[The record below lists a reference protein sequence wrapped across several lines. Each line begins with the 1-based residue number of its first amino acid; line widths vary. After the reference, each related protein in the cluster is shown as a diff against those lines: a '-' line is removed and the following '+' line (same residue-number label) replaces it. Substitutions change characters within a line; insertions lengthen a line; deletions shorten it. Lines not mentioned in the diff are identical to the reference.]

1 MEGMGEMSNF
11 WAGKRVFLTGHTG
24 FKGSWLAVWLQHLG
38 ARVTG
43 YALAP
48 PAATP
53 SLFEIARVGAGMESV
68 LGDVTNSDHLVS
80 TLRSA
85 APDFVI
91 HMAAQSLVR
100 YSYANPDETY
110 RTNVMGTVHLLQAV
124 RQVNSVRAVLNIT
137 SDKCYENREWI
148 WGYRENDG
156 LGGRDPYSNS
166 KACAELVSSAFRNSF
181 FQSGSHVC
189 QPVALATAR
198 AGNVIGGGDWAQD
211 RLIPDIL
218 RAIAAGEVAEIR
230 SPTAIRPW
238 QHVLEPLS
246 GYLALAERLFTGGL
260 AFADAWN
267 FGPAEADARSVAWIA
282 DRLTDMWS
290 PEARWTA
297 SNAPQPHEDHYLRL
311 DCAKAGQKLGWR
323 TRWDLST
330 ALTRIVSWHKAW
342 LAGDDMAAR
351 TLADIIDFTGA
362 RRDRGDSV

>member
-1 MEGMGEMSNF
+1 MSVF

-24 FKGSWLAVWLQHLG
+24 FKGSWLALWLQHLG

-43 YALAP
+43 YALVP
-48 PAATP
+48 PPTTP
-53 SLFEIARVGAGMESV
+53 SLFEVARVGAGMESI
-68 LGDVTNSDHLVS
+68 LGDVTNYDHLIS

-85 APDFVI
+85 EPDIVI
-91 HMAAQSLVR
+91 HMAAQPLVR
-100 YSYANPDETY
+100 YSYANPVETY

-124 RQVNSVRAVLNIT
+124 RHANSVRAVLNIT

-148 WGYRENDG
+148 WGYRESDR
-156 LGGRDPYSNS
+156 LGGHDPYSNS
-166 KACAELVSSAFRNSF
+166 KACAELAASAFRDSF
-181 FQSGSHVC
+181 FQLGRHVGHA
-189 QPVALATAR
+189 VALATAR

-218 RAIAAGEVAEIR
+218 RAVAAGEVVEIR

-246 GYLALAERLFTGGL
+246 GYLALAERLFTDGL

-267 FGPAEADARSVAWIA
+267 FGPTEADARSVAWIA
-282 DRLTDMWS
+282 DRLTGMWS
-290 PEARWTA
+290 PEARWTVT
-297 SNAPQPHEDHYLRL
+297 NAPQPHEDRYLRL
-311 DCAKAGQKLGWR
+311 DCAKAGQKLGWHA
-323 TRWDLST
+323 RWDLST

-351 TLADIIDFTGA
+351 TLADIIDFTGT

>member
-1 MEGMGEMSNF
+1 MSTF

-24 FKGSWLAVWLQHLG
+24 FKGSWLALWLQHLG
-38 ARVTG
+38 ARVIG

-48 PAATP
+48 PPATP
-53 SLFEIARVGAGMESV
+53 SLFEIARVGEGMETI
-68 LGDVTNSDHLVS
+68 LDDVTDYDHLAS
-80 TLRSA
+80 ALHSA
-85 APDFVI
+85 APDIVI
-91 HMAAQSLVR
+91 HMAAQALLR
-100 YSYANPDETY
+100 YSYANPAETY

-148 WGYRENDG
+148 WGYRENDRV
-156 LGGRDPYSNS
+156 GGCDPYSTS
-166 KACAELVSSAFRNSF
+166 KACAELVSSAFRDSF
-181 FQSGSHVC
+181 FQSDSHVEHA
-189 QPVALATAR
+189 VALATAR

-218 RAIAAGEVAEIR
+218 RAVEAGKVVEIR

-246 GYLALAERLFTGGL
+246 GYLALAERLFIDGS
-260 AFADAWN
+260 AFAEAWN

-282 DRLTDMWS
+282 DRLTRMWS
-290 PEARWTA
+290 PEARWIVTD
-297 SNAPQPHEDHYLRL
+297 APQPHEAHYLRL
-311 DCAKAGQKLGWR
+311 DCAKAGQKLGWHA
-323 TRWDLST
+323 RWDLST

-342 LAGDDMAAR
+342 LAGEDMAAR
-351 TLADIIDFTGA
+351 TLADIIDFTRA